1 MSQWDIPEEL
11 FLPTLADQIMSAT
24 VRKAREEY
32 DAKLRQAELDMG
44 GPIEIVRTEWR
55 DGKYVTW
62 YRAAGTPCHVGTQ

>member
-1 MSQWDIPEEL
+1 MVGEWDIDPAL
-11 FLPTLADQIMSAT
+11 FAPSLADQIMSAT

-62 YRAAGTPCHVGTQ
+62 YRRAHHD